1 MDPRTST
8 RNPKQEYNFGELDGT
23 ARANEPG
30 VYYHQQADKF
40 IETAAQLNPD
50 GTVRLIDGKAS
61 YFRETG
67 LIQADA
73 FVQMGYR
80 LASDEEVKRYRSTK
94 QDQAEAKEPT
104 KK

>member
-1 MDPRTST
+1 MDPRNNRDS
-8 RNPKQEYNFGELDGT
+8 KQEYNFGELDGK

-30 VYYHQQADKF
+30 VYYHPQADKF
-40 IETAAQLNPD
+40 IETSAALNPD
-50 GTVRLIDGKAS
+50 GTVRLVEGKAS

-73 FVQMGYR
+73 FVQVGYR
-80 LASDEEVKRYRSTK
+80 PATDEEAKRYRAQKSETATA
-94 QDQAEAKEPT
+94 QGPT

>member
-1 MDPRTST
+1 MDPRNNRDS
-8 RNPKQEYNFGELDGT
+8 KQEYNFGELDGK

-30 VYYHQQADKF
+30 VYYHPQADKF
-40 IETAAQLNPD
+40 IETSAALNPD
-50 GTVRLIDGKAS
+50 GTVRLADGKAS

-73 FVQMGYR
+73 FVQVGYR
-80 LASDEEVKRYRSTK
+80 LATDEEVKRYRAQQSET
-94 QDQAEAKEPT
+94 AKAPEPT